1 MAAFD
6 TDKSKR
12 FNPKTSP
19 WTAFPI
25 AAFAAKE
32 DFQPIQPD
40 TTVLVPWDETFNK
53 SNEYPSDEDV
63 SEHGASAIPEFS
75 QVKTNEEAAA
85 PVDVE
90 VPEPASPSAAVKPES
105 GQDVKINSASTPEDT
120 AHEEGSEPTLYPEPT
135 STSKEDAVI
144 EASISADTLDDV
156 TESAEYKTA
165 QNVVANEVS
174 SLEVESPEALL
185 APQQELPPQH
195 SPDFSS
201 STVAKAQAAVT
212 ENVDAPK
219 PAAAESES
227 SLDGTVGDD
236 TAPKDG
242 PVSSLYPASVENAGA
257 KACTS
262 TNCSPPFLSVEDDEA
277 TKPVSEPPQ
286 NQGNALVR
294 ALSLGAALLDHK
306 LGETETKAEAFKD
319 EKKLTSPPTTGTSS
333 SNAPQKPKNLRQL
346 LQSSDVE
353 VSTGCRDFG
362 T

>member
-6 TDKSKR
+6 TDKSKK

-40 TTVLVPWDETFNK
+40 TTLLVPWDETFNK

-85 PVDVE
+85 PVGVE
-90 VPEPASPSAAVKPES
+90 VPEPASPSAAAKPES
-105 GQDVKINSASTPEDT
+105 GEDVKIGSASTPEDT
-120 AHEEGSEPTLYPEPT
+120 AHEEGSEPTLYPEPI

-144 EASISADTLDDV
+144 EASISADTVDDV

-201 STVAKAQAAVT
+201 SIVAKAQAAVT
-212 ENVDAPK
+212 ENVEVPK
-219 PAAAESES
+219 PAATAAEPES

-236 TAPKDG
+236 TVPKDG

-262 TNCSPPFLSVEDDEA
+262 TNSSPPFLSVEDDEA

-306 LGETETKAEAFKD
+306 LGETETKAEPSK
-319 EKKLTSPPTTGTSS
+319 EKRTSPPTTRTSY